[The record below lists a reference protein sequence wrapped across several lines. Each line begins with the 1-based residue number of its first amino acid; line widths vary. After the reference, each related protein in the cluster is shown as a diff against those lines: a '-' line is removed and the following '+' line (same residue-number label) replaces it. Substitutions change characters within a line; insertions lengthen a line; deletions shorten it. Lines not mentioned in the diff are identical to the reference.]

1 MVDVGSERPAMTATP
16 TGSILMLSTHGYVAA
31 EPELGLPDTGGQ
43 VVFVLELAKQ
53 LAEMGYRVDIVTR
66 RFEDQPEFDDMG
78 PGLRVWRIPFGGSDF
93 IRKEDMHEHLDDF
106 QQNFV
111 AAAAEAQISYDVVN
125 SHYWDGGWAGQH
137 LAEEWEIPHIHTPH
151 SLGSWKRA
159 GMQGD
164 PQELEG
170 NYRFEER
177 IRKEFLVYRRADHV
191 IATTTQQV
199 ELLQESYGVPERH
212 VAMIPPGIDERR
224 YTPVD
229 NRTTQSIRRRL
240 GFRKHDVYTVGRA
253 AANKG
258 YDLLIRALPALRD
271 SVPDARLRLAVGAN
285 SDKDRR
291 MVSKWQG
298 IAASEG
304 VAEQVQWLGYVSDEA
319 MADHYR
325 AAPVFALP
333 SRYEPFGMTAVEAMA
348 CGTPCVVTVHGGLE
362 EVFDFGSQALFADPK
377 RPAEFATMLSMPL
390 RYPRLRERL
399 SIDGA
404 RFARRHF
411 GWRGIAR
418 RTAAVFERYR
428 GRHDASAPEF

>member
-1 MVDVGSERPAMTATP
+1 MTTAH

-53 LAEMGYRVDIVTR
+53 FAEMGYRVDIVTR

-78 PGLRVWRIPFGGSDF
+78 PGLRVWRIPFGGSGF
-93 IRKEDMHEHLDDF
+93 IRKEDMHDHLGEF
-106 QQNFV
+106 QQNL
-111 AAAAEAQISYDVVN
+111 AAAVADAQIAYDVIN
-125 SHYWDGGWAGQH
+125 SHYWDAGWAGQH
-137 LAEEWEIPHIHTPH
+137 LAEEWDIPHIHTPH
-151 SLGSWKRA
+151 SLGSWKRD

-177 IRKEFLVYRRADHV
+177 IRREFLVFRRSEHV

-199 ELLQESYGVPERH
+199 EHLQEHYEVPERH
-212 VAMIPPGIDERR
+212 IAMIPPGIDERR

-229 NRTTQSIRRRL
+229 GKTTQSLRRRIQ
-240 GFRKHDVYTVGRA
+240 FRKHDVYTVGRA

-258 YDLLIRALPALRD
+258 YDLLIRALPALRE
-271 SVPDARLRLAVGAN
+271 SVSDARLQLAVGAN
-285 SDKDRR
+285 SDKDRK
-291 MVSKWQG
+291 MVDKWRG
-298 IAASEG
+298 IAESEG
-304 VAEQVQWLGYVSDEA
+304 VAEQVRWLGYVPDEA

-404 RFARRHF
+404 RFARRNF

-418 RTAAVFERYR
+418 RTAAVFERFR
-428 GRHDASAPEF
+428 GRYGR